1 MTAPRATP
9 ALSVQG
15 LTVTYADGYT
25 ALRGIDLDV
34 PAGERWAVVGRSGS
48 GKTTLVRAVLGLLP
62 PGATT
67 TGSVRVDG
75 QEILGLPEPQL
86 RALRGRTIGYVPQDP
101 YAACDPLR
109 TVEHHVAEAWR
120 AHRLTPPPDRIVTDL
135 EGVGIDDAARRAGR
149 HPHTWSGG
157 MLQRATIVAATA
169 HAPPLTLADEPT
181 SALDAELADD
191 VLHLVRARSGALLL
205 VSHDLRLVARHA
217 DQVVVLAE
225 GRVAERGPAATLLS
239 APSAPSTIEMLDA
252 ATPRPRPARAGPPG
266 PVVLRARDL
275 VRRYSGTTA
284 VDGVSVTLRAG
295 EVLGIVGRSGSGK
308 STLARLLAGMERP
321 DAGTVVFGDGERP
334 RPGFVMPV
342 FQDPVASLDR
352 RWPLWRTLTE
362 PLRARGERLRR
373 TAAEQAAADM
383 LRRVGLDGI
392 APARRPTTLSVG
404 QAQRVAIARALAS
417 RPGLLVADE
426 PTAALDVA
434 GTAEIIVLLRELAGD
449 GTAVVVVTH
458 DRERITGCADRVL
471 ALRSGRAEE
480 FPLVDRSTAVD

>member
-1 MTAPRATP
+1 MTAPRAMP
-9 ALSVQG
+9 ALSVTG

-25 ALRGIDLDV
+25 ALRDIDV
-34 PAGERWAVVGRSGS
+34 EIPAGERWAVVGRSGS

-62 PGATT
+62 PGAIA
-67 TGSVRVDG
+67 TGSIRVDG
-75 QEILGLPEPQL
+75 HEVLGSTEPQL

-101 YAACDPLR
+101 YAACDPGR
-109 TVEHHVAEAWR
+109 TVGHHVAAAWR
-120 AHRLTPPPDRIVTDL
+120 AHRLTPPPGRIVTDL
-135 EGVGIDDAARRAGR
+135 EGVGIEGAARRAGR

-205 VSHDLRLVARHA
+205 VSHDLTLVARHA
-217 DQVVVLAE
+217 DQVLVLAD
-225 GRVAERGPAATLLS
+225 GRVSEHGPPATLLA
-239 APSAPSTIEMLDA
+239 APSAPSTIEMIDA
-252 ATPRPRPARAGPPG
+252 GTPRPRRAPTGPSG
-266 PVVLRARDL
+266 PVLLRARDL
-275 VRRYSGTTA
+275 VRRYGATTA
-284 VDGVSVTLRAG
+284 VDRVSVTLRAG

-308 STLARLLAGMERP
+308 STLARLLAGMEQP
-321 DAGTVVFGDGERP
+321 DAGTVVLGDGGRP

-373 TAAEQAAADM
+373 TAAERAAVNM
-383 LRRVGLDGI
+383 LQRVGLGGI
-392 APARRPTTLSVG
+392 DPARRPATLSVG
-404 QAQRVAIARALAS
+404 QAQRVAIARALAA

-434 GTAEIIVLLRELAGD
+434 TTAEIIALLRELADD

-458 DRERITGCADRVL
+458 DRERITGYADRVL
-471 ALRSGRAEE
+471 ALRSGRAEQY
-480 FPLVDRSTAVD
+480 PPVDRSTAVD